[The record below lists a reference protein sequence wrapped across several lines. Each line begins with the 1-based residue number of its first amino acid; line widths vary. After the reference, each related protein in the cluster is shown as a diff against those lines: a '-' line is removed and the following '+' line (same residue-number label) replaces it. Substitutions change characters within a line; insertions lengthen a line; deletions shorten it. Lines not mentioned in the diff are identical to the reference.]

1 MQQPCKTCGYESP
14 ETDKFCRQC
23 GGQLTTE
30 TEFTSA
36 ATLNHGKVE
45 SNSQAPSVGTGRLSP
60 NIADVISADTER
72 YYTPPHYAPAHAPA
86 PAPTPIPIPTPVPV
100 QVAYERIPTYA
111 LPNLNPEPHSRFKS
125 FSSFMKGMFA
135 FLLFVALLVTTA
147 LTVHFAKEADYARRG
162 NSERENGRGRRVG
175 GNNANN
181 RAQDAWSQMEE
192 ALELARDAAEKASA
206 AGATLTTGADKAVDL
221 SKYAFTDAQV
231 EAKIDTLGNETL
243 SLLTRK
249 DFKEVQKFYERM
261 LGNPVLQ
268 VATNQRGNQT
278 TKLLFQSL
286 TLPSILVKIEEV
298 DIPGTDRLQVKITVL
313 HSFLRFPKF
322 NEAQAQNLR

>member
-30 TEFTSA
+30 NEFTSA
-36 ATLNHGKVE
+36 ATLNHGKGE
-45 SNSQAPSVGTGRLSP
+45 STPQVASVGTGRLSP

-72 YYTPPHYAPAHAPA
+72 YYTPPQYAPAHAPA
-86 PAPTPIPIPTPVPV
+86 PAPTPIPTPAPVPV
-100 QVAYERIPTYA
+100 QIAYERIPTYA

-125 FSSFMKGMFA
+125 FSSFMKGMFT

-147 LTVHFAKEADYARRG
+147 LTVHFAKEAEQARNR
-162 NSERENGRGRRVG
+162 NWERENSRSRRVG
-175 GNNANN
+175 DNANN
-181 RAQDAWSQMEE
+181 RAHDALSQMEE
-192 ALELARDAAEKASA
+192 ALELAREAAEKASA
-206 AGATLTTGADKAVDL
+206 AGATLTPGADKSVDL
-221 SKYAFTDAQV
+221 SKYAFPDAQV

-249 DFKEVQKFYERM
+249 DFKEVQKFYEHM

-268 VATNQRGNQT
+268 VAYNHRGNQI
-278 TKLLFQSL
+278 TKLLFQSP
-286 TLPSILVKIEEV
+286 TPPSILVKIEEV
-298 DIPGTDRLQVKITVL
+298 DIEGTDRLQVKITIL

-322 NEAQAQNLR
+322 NEAQAQLR

>member
-14 ETDKFCRQC
+14 EMDKFCRQC

-30 TEFTSA
+30 NEFTSA
-36 ATLNHGKVE
+36 ATLNHGKAE

-72 YYTPPHYAPAHAPA
+72 YYTPPQYAPAHAPT
-86 PAPTPIPIPTPVPV
+86 PAPTPIPTPAPVPV
-100 QVAYERIPTYA
+100 QIAYERIPTYA
-111 LPNLNPEPHSRFKS
+111 LPTLNPEPHSRFKS
-125 FSSFMKGMFA
+125 FSSFMKGMFT

-147 LTVHFAKEADYARRG
+147 LTVYFAQEAQQARYR
-162 NSERENGRGRRVG
+162 NWERENARGRSRG
-175 GNNANN
+175 DNANN
-181 RAQDAWSQMEE
+181 RAQDALSQMEE
-192 ALELARDAAEKASA
+192 ALELAREAAEKASA
-206 AGATLTTGADKAVDL
+206 AGATLTTGADKSVDL
-221 SKYAFTDAQV
+221 SKYAFPDAQV

-278 TKLLFQSL
+278 TKLLFQSP

-298 DIPGTDRLQVKITVL
+298 DIPGTDRLQVKITIL